1 MNMLTTKEIA
11 LVKKSWVSIRK
22 IDPVIIADVFYTKLF
37 HENPELRKMFPKD
50 IEEQYTK
57 LIDMLNTII
66 ARLEK
71 LDDLKGDIVQ
81 MAKRHVNYG
90 VKPEHYNMVGK
101 ALLWTLQ
108 KTLGA
113 DWNPE
118 LRTAWVNCYAVL
130 SGTMITVTA
139 K

>member
-1 MNMLTTKEIA
+1 MNMLTAKEIA

-37 HENPELRKMFPKD
+37 HDNPQLRKMFPQN

-113 DWNPE
+113 DWNAE